1 MTKELKALMERESDR
16 ADNYFTLDPEAILAA
31 GRRRSRVRTL
41 GVAATLLT
49 VLVVLTAGTSLV
61 LQEREAPVAGLPS
74 RPQDAYKQCDT
85 SSGRRLGKES
95 WTWPE
100 VRNAIDDYGS
110 ASLRRDP
117 DDPGQVAYCV
127 TQPDVPVGFL
137 PLAQQKGIVV
147 RVTPIDTKT
156 RVVTVA
162 GRTYVSDGG
171 TVLVAVG
178 GVGERLLPSTLNTRF
193 ADSAATASVGEAG
206 ITGTYYLYRTVQHA
220 PWPGPQPEVSV
231 ASYQPNGYMIS
242 FGTW

>member
-1 MTKELKALMERESDR
+1 MTRELKALMERESDR
-16 ADNYFTLDPEAILAA
+16 SDHYFAPDPEAILAA

-41 GVAATLLT
+41 GVAATVLT
-49 VLVVLTAGTSLV
+49 VLVVLTAGTGLV
-61 LQEREAPVAGLPS
+61 LQQREVPVAGLPN

-100 VRNAIDDYGS
+100 VRTAIDSYGS

-117 DDPGQVAYCV
+117 DNPDQVAYCV

-137 PLAQQKGIVV
+137 PLAQSKGIVV
-147 RVTPIDTKT
+147 RVTPIDSKT

-162 GRTYVSDGG
+162 GRTYVHDGG
-171 TVLVAVG
+171 MVLVAVG
-178 GVGERLLPSTLNTRF
+178 GIGERILPRNSKVITY
-193 ADSAATASVGEAG
+193 AAKASVGQAG
-206 ITGTYYLYRTVQHA
+206 ISGTYYLYRTVQHA
-220 PWPGPQPEVSV
+220 PWPGTQPEVSV
-231 ASYQPNGYMIS
+231 ASYQPNGHMIS

>member
-16 ADNYFTLDPEAILAA
+16 SDHYFTPDPEAIVAA
-31 GRRRSRVRTL
+31 GRRRNRVRNL
-41 GVAATLLT
+41 GVAASVLT
-49 VLVVLTAGTSLV
+49 VLVVLTAGTGLV
-61 LQEREAPVAGLPS
+61 LQQREAPVAGLPS
-74 RPQDAYKQCDT
+74 RLQDAYKQCDT

-100 VRNAIDDYGS
+100 VRSAIDDYGS

-117 DDPGQVAYCV
+117 DNPDQVAYCV
-127 TQPDVPVGFL
+127 TQPDVPAGFL
-137 PLAQQKGIVV
+137 PLAQRKGIVV
-147 RVTPIDTKT
+147 RVTPIDSKT

-178 GVGERLLPSTLNTRF
+178 GIGQRLLPVNSKITTF
-193 ADSAATASVGEAG
+193 ASPTVVGEAS
-206 ITGTYYLYRTVQHA
+206 IAGTYYLYRTVQHA

-231 ASYQPNGYMIS
+231 ASYQPSGHRIS